1 MATDDTTATDGTTV
15 SADTPV
21 PEPAPI
27 AEPLLGGA
35 VTAPASGSNHDGSA
49 EALIPVGAGAPP
61 RARRGPDSIASKA
74 AWYVVLSALSLVV
87 LFPIYMLLLRAL
99 SNPLRYINEGQP
111 LYPVAVQWDVFT
123 RAITEAD
130 MGRAMGL
137 SFTVTLIIVV
147 AQLLT
152 SVLAAYAFAFL
163 EFPFKK
169 LMFVVVVGTLLL
181 PIEVTLIANIETI
194 RELRL
199 MNSVEGLTLP
209 FLATAIGIFLIRQG
223 FMGIP
228 KDLRDASTLDGYGHT
243 RFLFRVAVPMT
254 KPLIG
259 SFIVISF
266 LGAWNQ
272 YVWPRFAT
280 DRNAW
285 QTVQV
290 ALRNI
295 GNENPDQL
303 NLGFAAAVVAAVPL
317 LVLLIFFQRQIVR
330 GLTAGAVKG

>member
-1 MATDDTTATDGTTV
+1 MATDDTTLGDTTLGNPALADATT
-15 SADTPV
+15 
-21 PEPAPI
+21 
-27 AEPLLGGA
+27 AESDA
-35 VTAPASGSNHDGSA
+35 
-49 EALIPVGAGAPP
+49 ALEPVGAAKPP
-61 RARRGPDSIASKA
+61 RATRGPGSLASKL
-74 AWYVVLSALSLVV
+74 AWYVVLSALSLLV

-99 SNPLRYINEGQP
+99 SNPLRYINAGQP
-111 LYPVAVQWDVFT
+111 LYPVSIQWDVFS
-123 RAITEAD
+123 RAFTEAE
-130 MGRAMGL
+130 MGRALTL
-137 SFTVTLIIVV
+137 SFVVTLIIVI

-163 EFPFKK
+163 EFPFKR

-199 MNSVEGLTLP
+199 LNSVEGLTLP

-223 FMGIP
+223 FLGIP
-228 KDLRDASTLDGYGHT
+228 SELRDASTLDGYGHL

-254 KPLIG
+254 RPIIG
-259 SFIVISF
+259 SFVVISF

-303 NLGFAAAVVAAVPL
+303 NLGFAAAVIAALPL

>member
-1 MATDDTTATDGTTV
+1 MATDEQTLTEPTAL
-15 SADTPV
+15 
-21 PEPAPI
+21 E
-27 AEPLLGGA
+27 
-35 VTAPASGSNHDGSA
+35 
-49 EALIPVGAGAPP
+49 PVGAEAPP
-61 RARRGPDSIASKA
+61 RARRGPDSLASKIT
-74 AWYVVLSALSLVV
+74 WYLVLSALSLLV

-99 SNPLRYINEGQP
+99 SNPLRYINAGQP
-111 LYPVAVQWDVFT
+111 LYPVAIQWDVFG
-123 RAITEAD
+123 RAFTEAE
-130 MGRAMGL
+130 MGRALTL

-152 SVLAAYAFAFL
+152 SILAAYAFAFL
-163 EFPFKK
+163 EFPFKR

-194 RELRL
+194 RELRML
-199 MNSVEGLTLP
+199 NSVEGLTLP

-223 FMGIP
+223 FLGIP
-228 KDLRDASTLDGYGHT
+228 KDLRDASTLDGYGHL
-243 RFLFRVAVPMT
+243 RFLFRVAAPMT
-254 KPLIG
+254 KPIIG
-259 SFIVISF
+259 SFVVISF

-303 NLGFAAAVVAAVPL
+303 NLGFAAAVIAALPL

>member
-1 MATDDTTATDGTTV
+1 MATEDPTV
-15 SADTPV
+15 NEPTP
-21 PEPAPI
+21 
-27 AEPLLGGA
+27 EPLLGG
-35 VTAPASGSNHDGSA
+35 VTAVSASAPEDTSSA
-49 EALIPVGAGAPP
+49 TLTPVGADGPR
-61 RARRGPDSIASKA
+61 RARRGPDSTGSKI
-74 AWYVVLSALSLVV
+74 AWYVGLSALSLLV
-87 LFPIYMLLLRAL
+87 LFPIYMLLIRAL

-111 LYPVAVQWDVFT
+111 LYPVAIQWDVFQ
-123 RAITEAD
+123 RAFSEAD
-130 MGRAMGL
+130 MGRALGL
-137 SFTVTLIIVV
+137 SFAVTLIIVI
-147 AQLLT
+147 AQLIT

-163 EFPFKK
+163 EFPLKK

-181 PIEVTLIANIETI
+181 PIEVTLIANVETI

-199 MNSVEGLTLP
+199 LNSIEGLTLP

-228 KDLRDASTLDGYGHT
+228 KDLRDASTLDGFGHL

-254 KPLIG
+254 KPIIG
-259 SFIVISF
+259 SFVVISF

-280 DRNAW
+280 DRNSW
-285 QTVQV
+285 QTVQI

-303 NLGFAAAVVAAVPL
+303 NLGFAAAVIAALPL

>member
-1 MATDDTTATDGTTV
+1 MATDDHVTT
-15 SADTPV
+15 
-21 PEPAPI
+21 EPAPI
-27 AEPLLGGA
+27 VEPLLDGA
-35 VTAPASGSNHDGSA
+35 LTTATGDGSGDGSA
-49 EALIPVGAGAPP
+49 AALTPVGAGMPP
-61 RARRGPDSIASKA
+61 RARRGPGSLASKA
-74 AWYVVLSALSLVV
+74 TWYVVLSALSLLV

-111 LYPVAVQWDVFT
+111 LYPVAMQWDVFN
-123 RAITEAD
+123 RAFSEAQ
-130 MGRAMGL
+130 MGRALML
-137 SFTVTLIIVV
+137 SFTVTLIIVI
-147 AQLLT
+147 AQLIT

-163 EFPFKK
+163 EFPFKTV
-169 LMFVVVVGTLLL
+169 MFVVVVGTLLL

-199 MNSVEGLTLP
+199 MNSIEGLTLP

-228 KDLRDASTLDGYGHT
+228 KELRDASTLDGYGHL
-243 RFLFRVAVPMT
+243 RFLFKVAVPMT

-259 SFIVISF
+259 SFVVISF

-285 QTVQV
+285 QTVQI

-295 GNENPDQL
+295 GNENPDQF
-303 NLGFAAAVVAAVPL
+303 NLGFAAAVIAALPL

>member
-1 MATDDTTATDGTTV
+1 MATDDATLGDPTLGNPALADATTA
-15 SADTPV
+15 
-21 PEPAPI
+21 
-27 AEPLLGGA
+27 
-35 VTAPASGSNHDGSA
+35 
-49 EALIPVGAGAPP
+49 EAAAALEPVGAAKPP
-61 RARRGPDSIASKA
+61 RATRGPGSLASKL
-74 AWYVVLSALSLVV
+74 AWYVVLSALSLLV

-99 SNPLRYINEGQP
+99 SNPLRYINAGQP
-111 LYPVAVQWDVFT
+111 LYPVSIQWDVFS
-123 RAITEAD
+123 RAFTEAE
-130 MGRAMGL
+130 MGRALTL
-137 SFTVTLIIVV
+137 SFVVTLIIVI

-163 EFPFKK
+163 EFPFKR

-199 MNSVEGLTLP
+199 LNSVEGLTLP

-223 FMGIP
+223 FLGIP
-228 KDLRDASTLDGYGHT
+228 SELRDASTLDGYGHL

-254 KPLIG
+254 RPIIG
-259 SFIVISF
+259 SFVVISF

-303 NLGFAAAVVAAVPL
+303 NLGFAAAVIAALPL

>member
-1 MATDDTTATDGTTV
+1 MLTEGTGPMTTAAAPGAGDAPATDLQPIGTA
-15 SADTPV
+15 
-21 PEPAPI
+21 
-27 AEPLLGGA
+27 
-35 VTAPASGSNHDGSA
+35 
-49 EALIPVGAGAPP
+49 APP
-61 RARRGPDSIASKA
+61 RARRGPDSLASKA
-74 AWYVVLSALSLVV
+74 AWYVVLSALSLLV

-99 SNPLRYINEGQP
+99 SNPLRYIAEGQP
-111 LYPVAVQWDVFT
+111 LYPVAVQWDVFN

-130 MGRAMGL
+130 LGRAMGL
-137 SFTVTLIIVV
+137 SFVVTIIIVA

-169 LMFVVVVGTLLL
+169 VMFVVVVGTLLL

-228 KDLRDASTLDGYGHT
+228 RDLRDASTLDGYGHA

-259 SFIVISF
+259 SFVVISF

-285 QTVQV
+285 QTVQI

-295 GNENPDQL
+295 GNENPDQF
-303 NLGFAAAVVAAVPL
+303 NLGFAAAVVAALPL